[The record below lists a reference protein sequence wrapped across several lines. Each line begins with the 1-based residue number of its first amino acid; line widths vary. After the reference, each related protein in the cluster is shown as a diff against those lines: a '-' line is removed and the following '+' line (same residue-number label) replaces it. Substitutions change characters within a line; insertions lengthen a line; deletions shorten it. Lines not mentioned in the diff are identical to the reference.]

1 MKKLILI
8 FAILLTSCS
17 SLQFQLSTMNHA
29 SVQHHWRSRTNT
41 GFNYVLPQTPY
52 TWNAFTFNRFYQPN
66 SLFYS
71 WNYPLNWYYPN
82 QFGYTFNY
90 NNIVRPRRV
99 VRRIPTRP
107 QIEPRPTIRRPRITP
122 TRTRSMNTQP
132 DVQRRPIQPRPQ
144 TRPIN
149 TQPDVKRRPVQTRP
163 QTRVSTSNTRRG
175 KSNIK
180 Q

>member
-1 MKKLILI
+1 MRKFITLIIL
-8 FAILLTSCS
+8 ATLLTSCS
-17 SLQFQLSTMNHA
+17 SLQLQLSTLNHA
-29 SVQHHWRSRTNT
+29 SIQHKWRTRTNT
-41 GFNYVLPQTPY
+41 GFNYVLPSTIPY
-52 TWNAFTFNRFYQPN
+52 TWNNFTYNRFLQPDPF
-66 SLFYS
+66 FYS

-99 VRRIPTRP
+99 VRRTPARP
-107 QIEPRPTIRRPRITP
+107 QVQPRPTIRRPR
-122 TRTRSMNTQP
+122 TRTRVVNP
-132 DVQRRPIQPRPQ
+132 P
-144 TRPIN
+144 TR
-149 TQPDVKRRPVQTRP
+149 TRP

>member
-1 MKKLILI
+1 MKKLIFI

-17 SLQFQLSTMNHA
+17 SLQLQLATMNHA
-29 SVQHHWRSRTNT
+29 SVQNHWRPRTNT
-41 GFNYVLPQTPY
+41 GFTYVLPSTTPY
-52 TWNAFTFNRFYQPN
+52 TWNNFTFNRFYQPN

-82 QFGYTFNY
+82 QFGYAFNY
-90 NNIVRPRRV
+90 NNIVSPRRV
-99 VRRIPTRP
+99 VRRTPTRP
-107 QIEPRPTIRRPRITP
+107 QIQPRPTIRRPRITP
-122 TRTRSMNTQP
+122 TRTRTMNTQP
-132 DVQRRPIQPRPQ
+132 DVQRRP
-144 TRPIN
+144 
-149 TQPDVKRRPVQTRP
+149 QTRP